1 MRIQKINN
9 RNRKDRNKPKKSI
22 KNANK
27 KRAFGVSIRA
37 QLIVGFLIPVLFCV
51 AIGLISYIKAS
62 EGLVS
67 NYEKSSATALKMTM
81 TSLDEAMSTVA
92 SMAMELAQ
100 DQSVYSYSLGG
111 LDFDSTQETQ
121 AKTNIQKNLSIKT
134 TSTDMIQDIHIIPV
148 ETESII
154 TTKNLK
160 TTVSTDSFMDELA
173 ESADAAMLGNKRVQW
188 FSDHTFIDEK
198 LGTEGY
204 IMCCSRFF
212 NSGNLNGLVV
222 IDISTAE
229 VLKLLSQLDFGTGS
243 YVAFVTADGKEV
255 TTDPEFLTGNVEGI
269 DWSQETDYIQYNGK
283 TYFCMTTQSFVSGGK
298 LLALVPKDYIT
309 QSSDSIRNITMAMV
323 LVACVIAV
331 ILNIVIIAGIT
342 GNIKRSVENLD
353 KVSRGDLTEASKKRK
368 PAGNEF
374 GKLHSALDNTV
385 GKMRGLLGT
394 VSDMKDAVME
404 SGGKV
409 MESGIELNTMTEN
422 VSAQIEEIDGI
433 IATQNAAITD
443 CNNQM
448 EELSVQIKSVSSGIF
463 STIDEVTNSRRM
475 IDEGMTTVEEMVN
488 QSEQTAEA
496 TKEVQEHVVKLADKL
511 GQITK
516 FVGDIQ
522 EIASQTN
529 LLSLNASIEAA
540 RAGEQGRGFSVVA
553 EEIRKLA
560 DSSGQTAM
568 EINKI
573 IEEITLYSGNA
584 LTKVGEAENISENQM
599 ESAKK
604 TIAAFEQMNS
614 LMAGLVNSMQ
624 DISKGV
630 DRMNTGRDE
639 ALNAIR
645 GIGESSEHTVQA
657 TGEVNRFLEK
667 QIESADSLKTETMK
681 MQQNMKQLEEAIQ
694 TFKL

>member
-1 MRIQKINN
+1 M
-9 RNRKDRNKPKKSI
+9 
-22 KNANK
+22 K
-27 KRAFGVSIRA
+27 KRNTKEKGVSLLTAKKRNSFGVSIRV
-37 QLIVGFLIPVLFCV
+37 QLIIGFLIPVLFCV
-51 AIGLISYIKAS
+51 AIGLISYTKAS

-67 NYEKSSATALKMTM
+67 NYEKSSVTALQMTM

-111 LDFDSTQETQ
+111 LGYDSAQETQ
-121 AKTNIQKNLSIKT
+121 AKTNIQKNLGIKT

-148 ETESII
+148 ESKSII
-154 TTKNLK
+154 TTKTLGSK
-160 TTVSTDSFMDELA
+160 VSTDSFMDELA
-173 ESADAAMLGNKRVQW
+173 TSADAAMLGNKRVQW
-188 FSDHTFIDEK
+188 FSEHTFIDEK

-204 IMCCSRFF
+204 ILACSRFF
-212 NSGNLNGLVV
+212 NSGSLNGLVV
-222 IDISTAE
+222 IDISTDT
-229 VLKLLSQLDFGTGS
+229 VLELLNKLDFGTGS
-243 YVAFVTADGKEV
+243 YVAFVTAEGKEV
-255 TTDPEFLTGNVEGI
+255 CTDPDFLTGNVEGI
-269 DWSQETDYIQYNGK
+269 DWSKESDYINYNGE
-283 TYFCMTTQSFVSGGK
+283 TYFYMTARSFVSGGK

-309 QSSDSIRNITMAMV
+309 QNSDSIRDITMAMV
-323 LVACVIAV
+323 LAACVIAV
-331 ILNIVIIAGIT
+331 VLNIVIITGIT
-342 GNIKRSVENLD
+342 GNIKRSVVDLD
-353 KVSRGDLTEASKKRK
+353 KVSRGDLTEDVKKRK
-368 PAGNEF
+368 PAKNEF
-374 GKLHSALDNTV
+374 GKLHSALDHTV
-385 GKMRGLLGT
+385 GKMRGLIGT
-394 VSDMKDAVME
+394 VSDMKDAVMI

-409 MESGIELNTMTEN
+409 MDSGNELNTMTEN
-422 VSAQIEEIDGI
+422 VSAQIEEIDSI
-433 IATQNAAITD
+433 IATQNAAIAD
-443 CNNQM
+443 CSNQM

-463 STIDEVTNSRRM
+463 ATIDEVTNSQKM
-475 IDEGMTTVEEMVN
+475 IDEGMATVEEMVN
-488 QSEQTAEA
+488 QSGQTADA

-516 FVGDIQ
+516 FVSDIQ

-604 TIAAFEQMNS
+604 TITAFEQMNS
-614 LMAGLVNSMQ
+614 LMESLVNSMQ
-624 DISKGV
+624 DISKDV
-630 DRMNTGRDE
+630 DQMNTGRHE

-667 QIESADSLKTETMK
+667 QIESAESLRTETLK
-681 MQQNMKQLEEAIQ
+681 MQQNTKQLEEALQ